1 MGKSEGP
8 HTLLGTPNFSVRPR
22 PNTLNALESR
32 EEWKYIRKLLSLE
45 FSKRQF
51 EDDNT
56 MDDIGPIRL
65 KNDVGRPGREL
76 IVTPHGGQK
85 TNGNLYCG

>member
-22 PNTLNALESR
+22 TNTLKALESR

-56 MDDIGPIRL
+56 MDDIRFVPSPFCL
-65 KNDVGRPGREL
+65 VLQTKPNTDV
-76 IVTPHGGQK
+76 
-85 TNGNLYCG
+85 C